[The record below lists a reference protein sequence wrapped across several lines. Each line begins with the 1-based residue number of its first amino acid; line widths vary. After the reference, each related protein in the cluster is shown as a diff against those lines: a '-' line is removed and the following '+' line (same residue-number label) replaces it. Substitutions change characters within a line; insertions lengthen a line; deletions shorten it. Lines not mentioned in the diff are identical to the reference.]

1 MKERTPKNSFV
12 MVTYTVYPYD
22 KWVLVSDLLEEIA
35 KLELR
40 QLFLGSQINKQL
52 EKAPDGVP
60 PIAKALEMEINSERI
75 EELNNMIDRMNGKR
89 QGND

>member
-1 MKERTPKNSFV
+1 MKERPTKKTFIIA
-12 MVTYTVYPYD
+12 TYSIHPYD
-22 KWVLVSDLLEEIA
+22 KWVLVSDLLEEVA

-75 EELNNMIDRMNGKR
+75 EELTNMIDRMDGKR